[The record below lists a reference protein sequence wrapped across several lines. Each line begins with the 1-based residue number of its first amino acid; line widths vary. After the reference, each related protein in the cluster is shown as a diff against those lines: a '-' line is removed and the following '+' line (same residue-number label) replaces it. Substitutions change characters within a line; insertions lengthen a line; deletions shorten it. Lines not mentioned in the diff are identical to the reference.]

1 MYVPDVLPNG
11 RINERL
17 NHHLSVNHLQFPGTC
32 SKLVASSSLQ
42 TMQMEPVAMES
53 GLRHNLPSRTLMQ
66 NQYLLAVLAHV
77 QTMANALTYDVSN
90 DVVHVPLSS
99 HEHGSPH
106 QVQHPEC
113 LQAQERFS
121 PLTRSHHPVK
131 SKKSL
136 CLLRLF
142 PERVTS
148 AKIP

>member
-1 MYVPDVLPNG
+1 MYVPDVLPND

-17 NHHLSVNHLQFPGTC
+17 NHRLSVNHPQFPGTC
-32 SKLVASSSLQ
+32 SRLVESSSLQ
-42 TMQMEPVAMES
+42 TRQMEPVEMVFHYP
-53 GLRHNLPSRTLMQ
+53 HNLPSRTLMQ

-77 QTMANALTYDVSN
+77 QTMANALKYDLSN
-90 DVVHVPLSS
+90 DVVHVPLLS

-121 PLTRSHHPVK
+121 PLTRSHHPVM

-142 PERVTS
+142 PKRVTS

>member
-1 MYVPDVLPNG
+1 
-11 RINERL
+11 
-17 NHHLSVNHLQFPGTC
+17 
-32 SKLVASSSLQ
+32 
-42 TMQMEPVAMES
+42 MQMVPVLKVFEF
-53 GLRHNLPSRTLMQ
+53 RHNLPSRRLMQ
-66 NQYLLAVLAHV
+66 SLCPLAVLAHG
-77 QTMANALTYDVSN
+77 QTMARALKYDLSN

-148 AKIP
+148 AKTP